1 MLDIFEVSCDFKLD
15 NFNNNSLNL
24 VSNIDLEDFFKVD
37 LAIQKLNK
45 AFNIEFSYFE
55 DFIMNISMIEEFIE
69 NIKNA
74 SIDKAEKSRWLT
86 LLETATKN
94 GNSLYF
100 VCD

>member
-1 MLDIFEVSCDFKLD
+1 
-15 NFNNNSLNL
+15 
-24 VSNIDLEDFFKVD
+24 
-37 LAIQKLNK
+37 
-45 AFNIEFSYFE
+45 
-55 DFIMNISMIEEFIE
+55 MNISMIEEFIE
-69 NIKNA
+69 IIKNA